1 MAFTEEQEKI
11 LIDLISKASQPAPA
25 PIAEPIANKAPA
37 QEEPKSKS
45 IAQEAKDQ
53 IEADKSNAASLTQIQ
68 SSIKFNL
75 SINDFVEKNKNLL
88 PEETSKIL
96 STAKD
101 KFFNND
107 NERANT
113 IRKNILDTFLEKQE
127 NIDSLTVHL
136 ANRAADYKSLA
147 ETDKEKRSSEFWDLV
162 ETGVALKSGIK
173 KAEALN
179 KINGG
184 NAAGSSGNILEDRL
198 LAAAKVKYKQ

>member
-1 MAFTEEQEKI
+1 MAFTEEQERAI
-11 LIDLISKASQPAPA
+11 LEFVAKANQPAPA
-25 PIAEPIANKAPA
+25 PIAEPIAKAPA

-127 NIDSLTVHL
+127 NIDSLTVYL